1 VPVHNAD
8 IAAIF
13 EEISDLLEIES
24 ANPFRIRA
32 YRKAARILSE
42 LPQDV
47 RVLIKKGFD
56 LTQLPGVGDD
66 LAAKIVEIADTGSC
80 GFLQRLHKELPS
92 VITELLHLPG
102 LGPKRVK
109 ALYHHLDVQNLEQL
123 HRAAQ
128 NGLIHKIPGF
138 GEKTELNI
146 LKAIEA
152 HRS

>member
-1 VPVHNAD
+1 MPVHNAD
-8 IAAIF
+8 ISAIF
-13 EEISDLLEIES
+13 EEIADLLEIET

-32 YRKAARILSE
+32 YRKAARVLNE

-47 RVLIKKGFD
+47 RILLNKNYD
-56 LTQLPGVGDD
+56 LTKLPGIGDE
-66 LAAKIVEIADTGSC
+66 LSAKIIEIINTGSC
-80 GFLQRLHKELPS
+80 GFLQRLHQELPS
-92 VITELLHLPG
+92 VITDLLHLPG

-123 HRAAQ
+123 QRAAQ
-128 NGLIHKIPGF
+128 NGLIRTIPGF

-152 HRS
+152 HAS